1 MKTEEQVITKFKKK
15 AQEALK
21 SDCLNKIS
29 YIIKP
34 KNFIFT
40 LLILTFLPGL
50 ISCGG
55 EQRPASLVSA
65 TPPEKTS
72 TGVVSP
78 TKGADGRTTP
88 SGGVTP
94 PGVPTGASDG
104 SSQPG
109 PENKT
114 KYTGDIKTIFH
125 QRCFACHGTGKPDP
139 SDWQIYATAK
149 AKIGEIERRV
159 WDLRNDLQNPDA
171 MPKHNNSMQMTPE
184 ERALVKKWIDDGGLE

>member
-15 AQEALK
+15 AQEVLK

-94 PGVPTGASDG
+94 PVFLLALLMELHNQDQKIKPNTQEILRLFFIKGVGHVMV
-104 SSQPG
+104 
-109 PENKT
+109 PEIRSK
-114 KYTGDIKTIFH
+114 
-125 QRCFACHGTGKPDP
+125 
-139 SDWQIYATAK
+139 
-149 AKIGEIERRV
+149 
-159 WDLRNDLQNPDA
+159 
-171 MPKHNNSMQMTPE
+171 
-184 ERALVKKWIDDGGLE
+184 